1 MSQSTLEAIA
11 STLQIVSTQPVV
23 AKATVSKEI
32 IDQIPNIEF
41 KVPPTNVSDGAIE
54 WYGADAL
61 FIIESLWELIQKTQG
76 ISQTF
81 AQKYGKVW
89 SALRKTCTSLQVKK
103 IHPQAIIPSKAHPLD
118 TGFDISVV
126 HIVKEE
132 FGPGVVLYGTG
143 LVVRPPDGYYI
154 DMVARSS
161 LCKSGWMVA
170 NCVGII
176 DAQYRG
182 ELCVPLCKINENAKP
197 LELPAR
203 IGQIVIREL
212 HVCDVEEV
220 DEINSTQ
227 RGVGGFGS
235 SGK

>member
-1 MSQSTLEAIA
+1 MEEIA
-11 STLQIVSTQPVV
+11 STIKIASVTPVV
-23 AKATVSKEI
+23 AEAKVSKEVI
-32 IDQIPNIEF
+32 EKIDEIEL
-41 KVPPTNVSDGAIE
+41 KVRPSKVNEDSLE

-61 FIIESLWELIQKTQG
+61 FAIESLWELIQKTQG
-76 ISQTF
+76 ISQTL

-89 SALRKTCTSLQVKK
+89 SALRKTYSTLQVKK
-103 IHPQAIIPSKAHPLD
+103 IRPDAIIPSKAHPLD
-118 TGFDISVV
+118 SGFDISVV
-126 HIVKEE
+126 HIVKRE
-132 FGPGVVLYGTG
+132 FGPGVILYGTG

-154 DMVARSS
+154 DLVARSS
-161 LCKSGWMVA
+161 LCKAGWMIA

-182 ELCVPLCKINENAKP
+182 ELCVSLTKIHGNAKP

-203 IGQIVIREL
+203 IGQIIIREL

-220 DEINSTQ
+220 DEICSTQ
-227 RGVGGFGS
+227 RGAGGFGS

>member
-1 MSQSTLEAIA
+1 MSNLESIA
-11 STLQIVSTQPVV
+11 STLNIVSTQPVI
-23 AKATVSKEI
+23 AKATVSKEL
-32 IDQIPNIEF
+32 IDHLSEIEL
-41 KVPPTNVSDGAIE
+41 KVPPSEVSENSIQ

-61 FIIESLWELIQKTQG
+61 FIIESLWDLIAKTQG

-89 SALRKTCTSLQVKK
+89 SALRKTYSTLQVKK
-103 IHPQAIIPSKAHPLD
+103 LIPEAIVPSKAHPLD

-126 HIVKEE
+126 HIVKQE

-154 DMVARSS
+154 DLVARSS
-161 LCKSGWMVA
+161 LCKTGWMVA

-203 IGQIVIREL
+203 IGQIIIREL
-212 HVCDVEEV
+212 HVCDIEEV

>member
-1 MSQSTLEAIA
+1 MSNLESIA
-11 STLQIVSTQPVV
+11 STLNIVSTQPVI
-23 AKATVSKEI
+23 AKATVSKEL
-32 IDQIPNIEF
+32 IDHLSEIEL
-41 KVPPTNVSDGAIE
+41 KVPPSEVSENSIQ

-61 FIIESLWELIQKTQG
+61 FIIESLWDIIAKTQG

-89 SALRKTCTSLQVKK
+89 SALRKTYSTLQVKK
-103 IHPQAIIPSKAHPLD
+103 LIPEAIVPSKAHPLD

-126 HIVKEE
+126 HIVKQE

-154 DMVARSS
+154 DLVARSS
-161 LCKSGWMVA
+161 LCKTGWMVA

-203 IGQIVIREL
+203 IGQIIIREL
-212 HVCDVEEV
+212 HVCDIEEV